1 MPSTP
6 SDRLLLELQA
16 TGEGLNTWGAKLVT
30 LFQMVEAGICGFASV
45 VVNTTASLTST
56 NYTDTDATAMVL
68 MLSGTGGTLTI
79 PGRER
84 VHIVANFGSG
94 AVTITTGSGN
104 TVDVS
109 VDGIDLVICD
119 GTDVYSLGYDGL
131 TIKDYID
138 QELLSASAGELPG
151 QPGNAGKYL
160 TTDGANASWADVA
173 VAIANVSGF
182 PTQSGNSG
190 KLLTT
195 DGSALSWLALATAS
209 EILDA
214 AAKIITADQLFS
226 AAASVALTDATTIS
240 ADGDLG
246 WNFHVTLGGN
256 RTLGAPTNFKPG
268 QSGRIRIVQDSTGS
282 RTLSFNSAWKFAGGT
297 DPTLST
303 TANAVDVLTYYVHD
317 ASNIECG
324 FMKGMA

>member
-1 MPSTP
+1 MANASL
-6 SDRLLLELQA
+6 RLLLQLLS
-16 TGEGLNTWGAKLVT
+16 TGEALNSWGEILNN
-30 LFQMVEAGICGFASV
+30 LFKMLEAGICGFASV
-45 VVNTTASLTST
+45 VVNTTATLTST
-56 NYTDTDATAMVL
+56 NYTDTNATAMVL

-109 VDGIDLVICD
+109 VDGIDLVLCD
-119 GTDVYSLGYDGL
+119 GVNVYSLGYDGL

-138 QELLSASAGELPG
+138 QELLSASAGNLPG
-151 QPGNAGKYL
+151 QTGNAGKYM
-160 TTDGANASWADVA
+160 TTDGTNASWADVA

-182 PTQSGNSG
+182 PSQTGNSG

-209 EILDA
+209 EVLDA
-214 AAKIITADQLFS
+214 ASKIITASALFS

-240 ADGDLG
+240 PDGDLG
-246 WNFHVTLGGN
+246 WNFHVILGGN
-256 RTLGAPTNFKPG
+256 RTLGAMANAKPG
-268 QSGRIRIVQDSTGS
+268 QSGRIRFVQDSTGS
-282 RTLSFNSAWKFAGGT
+282 RTLAFNSVWKFAGGT

-324 FMKGMA
+324 FIRGLA